1 MRFFFFLVFGNF
13 CVCMKTAELKNKV
26 LIKHWFTLRNL
37 NCHNSVLSCIAA
49 VLEATTY
56 NLSYSSSPPCLLE
69 NILTSPWAKV
79 KHYPPLPHHGIS
91 THTKKKK
98 NEGKAIFCSFF
109 VSHLRISFVLFS
121 CSRPASQTDQ
131 IFRSMVKS

>member
-98 NEGKAIFCSFF
+98 MKERQFF
-109 VSHLRISFVLFS
+109 AVFLCLTCGLVLYCFHVAGRLLKLIKYS
-121 CSRPASQTDQ
+121 DRW
-131 IFRSMVKS
+131 